1 MLLFTIIDCFSREM
15 TSEEDIVEA
24 TKSDGVS
31 FDGLENPAQN
41 KDDYEELHYP
51 ELPSPDLECPDSGT
65 FNPIVRFNFE
75 NCGNYMHFTRTLTV
89 INLFSYRCSSLR
101 QCLPTC

>member
-1 MLLFTIIDCFSREM
+1 M

-24 TKSDGVS
+24 TKSDGIP

-41 KDDYEELHYP
+41 KDDYEELQYP
-51 ELPSPDLECPDSGT
+51 EMPSPDLECPDSGM

-75 NCGNYMHFTRTLTV
+75 YCGNYTYFTRKIIV
-89 INLFSYRCSSLR
+89 NNNLLFM
-101 QCLPTC
+101 